1 MKDSGR
7 RPRMRLFADG
17 DAAFETHSFPATTEE
32 IIEEYGEMELDVA
45 GGTETLGDA
54 LSRLGEETF
63 ERGEE
68 VRFATYSALSSDAV
82 GRKHY
87 SDRDSP
93 ALGEDGPDQV
103 SF

>member
-1 MKDSGR
+1 MH
-7 RPRMRLFADG
+7 LFADA
-17 DAAFETHSFPATTEE
+17 DDAFEAHSFPATTEE
-32 IIEEYGEMELDVA
+32 IIEEYGDLELAHEGA
-45 GGTETLGDA
+45 GTLGDA

-63 ERGEE
+63 ERGED
-68 VRFATYSALSSDAV
+68 VRFATYSALSSEAV

-93 ALGEDGPDQV
+93 ALGEGGPDQV

>member
-1 MKDSGR
+1 
-7 RPRMRLFADG
+7 MRLLADA
-17 DAAFETHSFPATTEE
+17 DETFETHAFPATTTE
-32 IIEEYGEMELDVA
+32 IIEEYGHLELALHD
-45 GGTETLGDA
+45 GSETVGDA

-63 ERGEE
+63 RRGED
-68 VRFATYSALSSDAV
+68 VRFATFSAVSSEAI

-93 ALGEDGPDQV
+93 ALGESGPDEV